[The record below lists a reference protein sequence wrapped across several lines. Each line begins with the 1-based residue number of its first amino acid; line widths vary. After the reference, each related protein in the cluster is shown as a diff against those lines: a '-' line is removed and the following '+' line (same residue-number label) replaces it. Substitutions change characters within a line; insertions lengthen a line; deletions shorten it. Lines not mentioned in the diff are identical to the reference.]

1 MAIQTNQI
9 DIIKEIA
16 KLTDVDRSWVLNPGY
31 SYLHMAV
38 FTKKDDIYDFIYSLA
53 ENKAPKDKEGLTP
66 IDWKIKLL
74 KEGEILEKNLKKKK
88 KKKSKKKTVSKAS
101 DLST

>member
-53 ENKAPKDKEGLTP
+53 ENKAPTDKEGLTP

-74 KEGEILEKNLKKKK
+74 KGETSEKNPKKKK
-88 KKKSKKKTVSKAS
+88 NKKNKKKTISKAG